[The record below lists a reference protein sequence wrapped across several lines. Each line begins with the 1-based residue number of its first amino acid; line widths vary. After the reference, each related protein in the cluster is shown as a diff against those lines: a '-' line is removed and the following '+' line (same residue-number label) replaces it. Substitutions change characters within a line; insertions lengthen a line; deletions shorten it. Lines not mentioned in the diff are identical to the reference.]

1 MWPLKLLLSL
11 LNGLLMIERDFFKC
25 LKSTSLSVFA
35 LGLCILGYA
44 FNLPVFYNSTLIFTS
59 CLHRVSRW
67 ARDMRF
73 KPNQIF
79 RRPPHSLVYEDSVLY
94 LSELCQ
100 SFLKPQVSVLNHFS
114 CVRLFATLW
123 TIACQAPLSVGFSRQ
138 EYWSGLLFPSPGDLP
153 DPRIK
158 PTCLMSPALAG
169 EFSLLVPPGKPS
181 EIRAVVLSHSV
192 VSDSL
197 RPHGM

>member
-100 SFLKPQVSVLNHFS
+100 SFLKPQVKSFQLCPTLCNPMDYSLPGSSVCGIF
-114 CVRLFATLW
+114 
-123 TIACQAPLSVGFSRQ
+123 QARILEWVAISFSRGSSWPKDQ
-138 EYWSGLLFPSPGDLP
+138 THVSYVSCIGRWVFTISATWE
-153 DPRIK
+153 
-158 PTCLMSPALAG
+158 ALWNQ
-169 EFSLLVPPGKPS
+169 SCCT
-181 EIRAVVLSHSV
+181 
-192 VSDSL
+192 
-197 RPHGM
+197 